1 MKYNIFTKI
10 NGVKNYV
17 RRVRHG
23 KYVTTVTMLSGKEKA
38 KDFGTKEKVTA
49 TLNRMGIGY
58 AIEENKK

>member
-1 MKYNIFTKI
+1 M
-10 NGVKNYV
+10 

-58 AIEENKK
+58 AIEENK